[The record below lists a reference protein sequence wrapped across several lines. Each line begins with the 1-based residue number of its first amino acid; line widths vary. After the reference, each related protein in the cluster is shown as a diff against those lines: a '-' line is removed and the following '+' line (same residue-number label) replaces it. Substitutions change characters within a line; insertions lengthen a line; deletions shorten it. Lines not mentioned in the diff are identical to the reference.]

1 MSNPQDPQDLP
12 EGVINNE
19 PAGGWGSEEASAT
32 EADSDRS
39 SSGLPPNTPT
49 GTDATADAPGQPA
62 EPSGPEAPSAPAGPI
77 EGDGAGQG
85 LDPDL
90 ATDADLEQGRGEDP
104 SLDPGARE
112 RQEGL

>member
-1 MSNPQDPQDLP
+1 MSNSPQDLP

-19 PAGGWGSEEASAT
+19 PAGGWESGEAAASQGDA
-32 EADSDRS
+32 DRS
-39 SSGLPPNTPT
+39 SSGLPPNTPD
-49 GTDATADAPGQPA
+49 GTDATADAPSQPT

-85 LDPDL
+85 ADPDL
-90 ATDADLEQGRGEDP
+90 AADADMEQGRGEDP
-104 SLDPGARE
+104 SLDPGTRE

>member
-12 EGVINNE
+12 EGVIDNE
-19 PAGGWGSEEASAT
+19 PAGGWE
-32 EADSDRS
+32 
-39 SSGLPPNTPT
+39 SGRRRPTQETMRIAVRAAFRRTPPT
-49 GTDATADAPGQPA
+49 GRMPRPTRRAAG

-77 EGDGAGQG
+77 EGDEAGQG
-85 LDPDL
+85 ADPDL
-90 ATDADLEQGRGEDP
+90 AGDADLEQGRGEDP